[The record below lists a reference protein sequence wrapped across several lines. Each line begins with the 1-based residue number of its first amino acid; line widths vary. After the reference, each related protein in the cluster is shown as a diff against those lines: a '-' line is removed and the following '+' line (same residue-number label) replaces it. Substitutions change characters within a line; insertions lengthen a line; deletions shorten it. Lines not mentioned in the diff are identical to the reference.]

1 MTLSTYTTK
10 SILINFIVY
19 AILCAENFSEGSEE
33 SLKLSTTARYGL
45 RAMSDLCIHS
55 TNNNPVRVNDIALRQ
70 NIPVNYLE
78 QLFGKMR
85 RAGLLESVRGAQ
97 GGYKL
102 ARAASQIT
110 ISDIL
115 AALGEPFIF
124 GSCQTDK
131 GCENA
136 VTCPTFK
143 LWQKVKGSVDE
154 ILDSTTLEDIADEKI
169 SLLESLSTDPERKL
183 VRDKALKSKEE

>member
-1 MTLSTYTTK
+1 
-10 SILINFIVY
+10 
-19 AILCAENFSEGSEE
+19 
-33 SLKLSTTARYGL
+33 
-45 RAMSDLCIHS
+45 
-55 TNNNPVRVNDIALRQ
+55 
-70 NIPVNYLE
+70 
-78 QLFGKMR
+78 MR

>member
-1 MTLSTYTTK
+1 MLFFAPK
-10 SILINFIVY
+10 I
-19 AILCAENFSEGSEE
+19 FSEGSEE

-55 TNNNPVRVNDIALRQ
+55 RSNNPVRVNDIALRQ

-85 RAGLLESVRGAQ
+85 RSGLLESVRGAQ

-115 AALGEPFIF
+115 SALGEPFIF

-136 VTCPTFK
+136 ITCPTFK

-169 SLLESLSTDPERKL
+169 SLLESLSTDPEREI